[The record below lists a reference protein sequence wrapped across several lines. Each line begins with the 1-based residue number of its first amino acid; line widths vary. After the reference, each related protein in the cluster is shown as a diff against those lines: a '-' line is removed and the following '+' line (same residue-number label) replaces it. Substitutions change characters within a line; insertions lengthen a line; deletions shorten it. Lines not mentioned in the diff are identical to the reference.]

1 MDRPAL
7 NRLGQFIELN
17 NRVIDR
23 FSAAERQNIGIHAC
37 PGGDCDSVHSADVP
51 YAELLPTADVL
62 KMRLSD
68 ISGGALEVRPNKT
81 QKTSGKKLRILL
93 DDPNGGRTHLGQ
105 LVDKIKGRDRKVASL
120 FLIATPAG
128 TALNKGTL
136 RIRFDDAR
144 AAAAAA
150 AEAANNP
157 ALAARIRAFQFR
169 DIRPK
174 AASET
179 DLTHASK
186 LLGHTDKQITR
197 TVYQRVSETVM
208 PMK

>member
-1 MDRPAL
+1 M
-7 NRLGQFIELN
+7 
-17 NRVIDR
+17 
-23 FSAAERQNIGIHAC
+23 
-37 PGGDCDSVHSADVP
+37 
-51 YAELLPTADVL
+51 
-62 KMRLSD
+62 
-68 ISGGALEVRPNKT
+68 
-81 QKTSGKKLRILL
+81 L

-144 AAAAAA
+144 AAATAA